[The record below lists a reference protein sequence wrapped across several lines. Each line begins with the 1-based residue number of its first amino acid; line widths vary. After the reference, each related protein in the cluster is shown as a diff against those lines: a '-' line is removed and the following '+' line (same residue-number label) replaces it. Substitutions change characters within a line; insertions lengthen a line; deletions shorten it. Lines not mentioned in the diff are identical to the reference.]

1 MTREN
6 IMPEKRFVSRRGFL
20 GVLGAGYGLRVLPHL
35 VFGEG
40 NAEAQ
45 SSAMAAEPAEV
56 RPRAQLEVSG
66 SPTERGEQL
75 GKDYRSFADPYAKY
89 GPPKDPGRA
98 KTWFRLRD
106 QMLKFLAEHHPTL
119 VEEMEGIAAGLG
131 IEFEK
136 VLTRHTFNALSPI
149 LSTAG
154 ESVGCTSIGLGS
166 SDAGPLLGK
175 TLDGHASAP
184 DLAGCKPICAA
195 RAAQV
200 TGLVVRAREGH
211 DVLCW
216 NRGPSLFTESG
227 VNSRGLC
234 VGANSG
240 RPAFSGQDGRGMP
253 QHLIMRYSLIH
264 CTTVPEAIE
273 FVRGIPLA
281 GKGINLVF
289 VDAEGQCAA
298 VENCADRHAVHPGVG
313 SVSFSTNHYVDAKM
327 FERGLQAS
335 PDHLTRPSLQNS
347 VNRWF
352 YLQRRLRKE
361 APARFSFAFLKELL
375 SDVHNPGAICQY
387 PGNNDANW
395 LTTMGMICVSRRR
408 ELWLSQGLP
417 CSSIW
422 VCHRLTEVS

>member
-1 MTREN
+1 
-6 IMPEKRFVSRRGFL
+6 MPEKRLVNRRGFL
-20 GVLGAGYGLRVLPHL
+20 GVLGAGYGSSVFPRL

-40 NAEAQ
+40 
-45 SSAMAAEPAEV
+45 SAGTPPATEPADV
-56 RPRAQLEVSG
+56 PHRPQLEVGG
-66 SPTERGEQL
+66 SPRERGRQL
-75 GKDYRSFADPYAKY
+75 GKAYRSVVDPYAKY
-89 GPPKDPGRA
+89 GAPKDPGKAR
-98 KTWFRLRD
+98 TWFRLRD
-106 QMLKFLAEHHPTL
+106 KMLKFLTAHHPTL
-119 VEEMEGIAAGLG
+119 VEEIEGIAAGLG
-131 IEFEK
+131 TNFED

-149 LSTAG
+149 LSSSREA
-154 ESVGCTSIGLGS
+154 GCTSIGLGS

-175 TLDGHASAP
+175 TLDGSGSATL
-184 DLAGCKPICAA
+184 DLADCKPICAA
-195 RAAQV
+195 RAAKV
-200 TGLVVRAREGH
+200 TGLVVRPREGY

-240 RPAFSGQDGRGMP
+240 RPAFSGQTGIGMP

-264 CTTVPEAIE
+264 CATVPEAVE
-273 FVRGIPLA
+273 LLRAIPLA

-289 VDAEGQCAA
+289 VDAQGRSAT
-298 VENCADRHAVHPGVG
+298 VENCADRHAVRLGVG
-313 SVSFSTNHYVDAKM
+313 GVSFSTNHYVDSKM
-327 FERGLQAS
+327 FQKGMQAS
-335 PDHLTRPSLQNS
+335 PDYLTRPALQNS

-361 APARFSFAFLKELL
+361 APAQFSFAFLKELI

-387 PGNNDANW
+387 PGDNDANW

-417 CSSIW
+417 CASPW
-422 VCHRLTEVS
+422 VRYRLTEKS